1 MEIKLYS
8 VKKRILSYGSARF
21 EKRRFFFQEKVFLT
35 CQSFIFHALKYW
47 QHSSFHK
54 TLGSAWSCQAK
65 MAFVRHV
72 KRFQSG
78 KIRVKKMTQEEFLTV
93 SICFKMLR
101 MSRQMESIFLWNHI
115 PKECSEKKLT
125 IFTPMFYIIKS
136 LIFNQSFS
144 GVLLIHIFVE
154 NHQ

>member
-1 MEIKLYS
+1 MWVVSIRVFYNLFGDQIVFCEREIFHMVVHAL
-8 VKKRILSYGSARF
+8 KKGDI
-21 EKRRFFFQEKVFLT
+21 FFQEKVFLT

-101 MSRQMESIFLWNHI
+101 LPQMMGSIFLLNHI
-115 PKECSEKKLT
+115 ST
-125 IFTPMFYIIKS
+125 FS
-136 LIFNQSFS
+136 RDIFN
-144 GVLLIHIFVE
+144 LITNVTSKLS
-154 NHQ
+154 

>member
-1 MEIKLYS
+1 MVVHAL
-8 VKKRILSYGSARF
+8 KKG
-21 EKRRFFFQEKVFLT
+21 RFFFQEKVFLT

-101 MSRQMESIFLWNHI
+101 LLQTMGSIFLWNHI
-115 PKECSEKKLT
+115 STFSRDIFYLIKFIYSEKATKFCEISTNYLT
-125 IFTPMFYIIKS
+125 GS
-136 LIFNQSFS
+136 S
-144 GVLLIHIFVE
+144 
-154 NHQ
+154 